1 MIGVFGL
8 IGVSRMKRLAGYC
21 LMSSLLCSCAP
32 DPPDNIVLIS
42 LDTVRRDHLSTYGYE
57 RATTPRLDS
66 LASEGILFMDAFS
79 QATNTAPSHASMLTG
94 LYPQAHGVVAN
105 ADPLD
110 RHGATTLAE
119 ILGANGFRTA
129 AFVSGYTMESKISGL
144 DRGFEIYDDEFDE
157 ASRDGNLTLEQ
168 TLRWLAELPPDERFF
183 LFFHLFDAHGPYK
196 PSAEYAEL
204 FESENPGPS
213 LKRIARYQ
221 LYNDENGQ
229 RVSHLN
235 RYVDRYD
242 AQIRYLNDLVATLL
256 ENLDLSNTIVIVTA
270 DHGET
275 LGERRHAMDHGGQ
288 VHDEQIRIPLLLRAP
303 NLGPSIVEGAVE
315 TIDLMPTI
323 LELLQVTPPGDLKIQ
338 GKSLLPL
345 INGDAKGRDYVFST
359 AQATKYRH
367 RARGYMLDEA
377 RRIKSVRT
385 DRWKLI
391 RYPGKDFEDYL
402 ELYDLHQDPLE
413 KTNVV
418 DAFPDVTDKLLDRL
432 KSWEHGWESG
442 VAPAAELDPDA
453 VRRMQ
458 ALGYLGD

>member
-1 MIGVFGL
+1 MIEVFGT

-21 LMSSLLCSCAP
+21 LLSCLLSSCAP

-110 RHGATTLAE
+110 RYGATTMAE
-119 ILGANGFRTA
+119 ILGSNGFRTA
-129 AFVSGYTMESKISGL
+129 GFVSGYTMESKISGL

-157 ASRDGNLTLEQ
+157 ASRDGRLTLERA
-168 TLRWLAELPPDERFF
+168 LEWLTDIPPDERFF
-183 LFFHLFDAHGPYK
+183 LFFHLFDAHGPYQ

-204 FESENPGPS
+204 FKSENPGPS

-256 ENLDLSNTIVIVTA
+256 ENLDLSNTIVIVAA

-303 NLGPSIVEGAVE
+303 NLESSTVEGAVE

-323 LELLQVTPPGDLKIQ
+323 LELLQVTPPEDLEIQ
-338 GKSLLPL
+338 GKSLVPL
-345 INGDAKGRDYVFST
+345 INGEEKGREFVFSM
-359 AQATKYRH
+359 AQATKYKH
-367 RARGYMLDEA
+367 RARGYLLDEA

-385 DRWKLI
+385 ERWKLI
-391 RYPGKDFEDYL
+391 RYPGRDFEDYL
-402 ELYDLHQDPLE
+402 ELYDLHQDPQE
-413 KTNVV
+413 KNNVV
-418 DAFPDVTDKLLDRL
+418 DAFPEIKDKLLDRL